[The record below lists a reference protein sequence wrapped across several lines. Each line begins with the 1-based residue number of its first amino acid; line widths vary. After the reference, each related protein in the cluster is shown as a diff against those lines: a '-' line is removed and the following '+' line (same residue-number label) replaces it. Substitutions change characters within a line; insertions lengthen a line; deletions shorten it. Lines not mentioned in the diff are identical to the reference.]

1 MRMKRRRKNKLVLK
15 RYAFILGVL
24 MCITAF
30 ITSLISE
37 FDVYAN
43 NNIKTSE
50 SFDEANGIKYLKTAT
65 PTKNE
70 GEYEITFKV
79 EGTPT
84 TETVPVDVLMI
95 MDTSGSMK
103 NDIINL
109 KTAMKNFTNN
119 ILTNVKDSRISVIE
133 FADERGI
140 SKNNSNFNDEPYND
154 KLEESNNKHI
164 SNSSKGENKTE
175 LNKDNNRE
183 KISNNEKANLDKVEK
198 PNNENNKLYSSSKEK
213 KINTTI
219 SNDNI
224 ETRGS
229 REDAKVLHNFSND
242 IQSINN
248 AIDKTT
254 ANGGTNAEAAWLLA
268 KQQLEGIE
276 ENRKSNKYVIFFTD
290 GLPNKTTLFM
300 DFGNP
305 IRRALNAYNETI
317 NYIGGLKSYSV
328 GLVAN
333 IDSEGDKETA
343 KNFLQKVQNS
353 GRFLIENKNGS
364 INLDKIYET
373 IADNI
378 KKDTAMATNTIIADE
393 VTKEFDIIPDSNIQ
407 VIKPGVDGKEDEIL
421 NIQPTINGNKIS
433 FNLGDVGTEG
443 RIIKFRI
450 KLKKEYYGIGD
461 EKIKTNVNA
470 TMNYKDKNNQ
480 DKEITF
486 QVPEVNIPYKKGS
499 ITIEKEV
506 INKDGLKAPK
516 DDNFN
521 ILLKGN
527 SNSYAFNL
535 KGGESKK
542 INFTLKHKDAKVSD
556 ENLAKQD
563 FLNIGE
569 FNIKEIVPMNYE
581 IQSIIV
587 NNENVTNN
595 PKVTINN
602 VNTDIKIKITN
613 KYVND
618 NYFYDKDEKKNL
630 LKVGK

>member
-30 ITSLISE
+30 ITSLVSE

-65 PTKNE
+65 PTDKE
-70 GEYEITFKV
+70 GEYEITFKIK
-79 EGTPT
+79 GTPT
-84 TETVPVDVLMI
+84 TEIIPSDIIMV

-103 NDIINL
+103 NDMRTL
-109 KTAMKNFTNN
+109 KTSMNKFVDEVLK
-119 ILTNVKDSRISVIE
+119 IKDTRVSVIE
-133 FADERGI
+133 FAGPSDFRTEG
-140 SKNNSNFNDEPYND
+140 K
-154 KLEESNNKHI
+154 
-164 SNSSKGENKTE
+164 SS
-175 LNKDNNRE
+175 
-183 KISNNEKANLDKVEK
+183 
-198 PNNENNKLYSSSKEK
+198 
-213 KINTTI
+213 
-219 SNDNI
+219 
-224 ETRGS
+224 
-229 REDAKVLHNFSND
+229 DAKVIQEFSQD
-242 IQSINN
+242 AETIKSKIQ
-248 AIDKTT
+248 ATT
-254 ANGGTNAEAAWLLA
+254 AGGGTNAQAAWQAVGTQLDKA
-268 KQQLEGIE
+268 RKGSKQ
-276 ENRKSNKYVIFFTD
+276 YVVFFTD
-290 GLPNKTTLFM
+290 GIPTVKNGIKSVDSTEV
-300 DFGNP
+300 DK
-305 IRRALNAYNETI
+305 IRNQIKPDTINAYNEVI
-317 NYIGGLKSYSV
+317 KDKSVKVYSIGL
-328 GLVAN
+328 L
-333 IDSEGDKETA
+333 
-343 KNFLQKVQNS
+343 
-353 GRFLIENKNGS
+353 
-364 INLDKIYET
+364 
-373 IADNI
+373 DNI
-378 KKDTAMATNTIIADE
+378 KSYFPSITKKMRELAREILNETQNTGGTHFIEGGNSNLGSIYEEIANNIITDMSMATNTIITDE
-393 VTKEFDIIPDSNIQ
+393 VTKEFDIIPNSNIQ
-407 VIKPGVDGKEDEIL
+407 VIKPGVEGKEDEIL

-433 FNLGDVGTEG
+433 FNLGNVGTEG

-450 KLKKEYYGIGD
+450 KLKDEYYGIGD
-461 EKIKTNVNA
+461 EKIKTNVKA

-480 DKEITF
+480 NKEITF
-486 QVPEVNIPYKKGS
+486 QVPEVNIPYKQGS

-521 ILLKGN
+521 ILLNGN
-527 SNSYAFNL
+527 GNSYAFNL

-569 FNIKEIVPMNYE
+569 FDIKEIVPMNYE

-587 NNENVTNN
+587 NDKNVTDN

-602 VNTDIKIKITN
+602 STTDIKIKITN

-618 NYFYDKDEKKNL
+618 NYFYDKDEKKNV